1 LDHEIS
7 ESIRSELKRNADE
20 AVRINGLR
28 FFKEEVRLHGVK
40 TAVVRSIGR
49 QYYKQLK
56 GMARAEIFVL
66 CEELWRSGSMEESFV
81 ACNWSYYL
89 RKDYEPGDFQVFE
102 KWVSIRVTN
111 WASCDTLCNH
121 SVGTFIEMYPE
132 YLKDLRRW
140 AASEN
145 RWVRRASAVSLIV
158 PAKQGKFLADVLEI
172 ADILLKDRDDLVQK
186 GCGWMLKAASAAH
199 QTEVFDYVMRNKK
212 IMPRTI
218 LRCAIEKMPKELKK
232 AAME

>member
-1 LDHEIS
+1 LDHEII

-218 LRCAIEKMPKELKK
+218 LRCAIEKMPKEQKK